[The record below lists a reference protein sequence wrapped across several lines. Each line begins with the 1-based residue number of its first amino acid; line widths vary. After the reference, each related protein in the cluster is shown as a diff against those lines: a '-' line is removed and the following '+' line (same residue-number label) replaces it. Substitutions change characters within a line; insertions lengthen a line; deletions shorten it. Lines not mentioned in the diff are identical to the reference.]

1 MNNQKTKEGT
11 EMVIKENYLINA
23 KTVLFYGIYY
33 ENGELFTFVIEGND
47 IFLVAMAPLKL
58 IDKTLISYGSS
69 FKGALESSRKLLGE
83 NRKMYPLKI
92 DASLDI
98 WIFPSKSY
106 RKENCVWFVLNQI
119 ENTKPLG
126 TKETKVFFN
135 YGHEFDIKMRESS
148 FRNKR
153 GCATDLRDMIFKNTK
168 GAAKKEAKPEERWLI
183 VEEKER
189 YECRD
194 NDEEK

>member
-1 MNNQKTKEGT
+1 MKEGY
-11 EMVIKENYLINA
+11 EMIIRKNYLINA

-33 ENGELFTFVIEGND
+33 ENGALFTLVIEGND
-47 IFLVAMAPLKL
+47 KFLVAMAPLKL

-106 RKENCVWFVLNQI
+106 KKENCVWFALNHV
-119 ENTKPLG
+119 ENTKLLG
-126 TKETKVFFN
+126 IKDTKVFLD
-135 YGHEFDIKMRESS
+135 YGHEINIEMRETS

-153 GCATDLRDMIFKNTK
+153 GSAEDLRDIILRNTK
-168 GAAKKEAKPEERWLI
+168 GELKYSDVPTERWTI
-183 VEEKER
+183 VEEMGK
-189 YECRD
+189 YECRGKK
-194 NDEEK
+194 EEE

>member
-1 MNNQKTKEGT
+1 M
-11 EMVIKENYLINA
+11 MIRENYLINA

-33 ENGELFTFVIEGND
+33 ENGALFTFVIEGND
-47 IFLVAMAPLKL
+47 KFLVAMAPLKL

-92 DASLDI
+92 DALLDI

-106 RKENCVWFVLNQI
+106 KKENCVWFALNHV
-119 ENTKPLG
+119 ENTKPLSL
-126 TKETKVFFN
+126 KDTKVFLK
-135 YGHEFDIKMRESS
+135 YGHEIDIKMRESS

-153 GCATDLRDMIFKNTK
+153 GSATDLRDMILRNS
-168 GAAKKEAKPEERWLI
+168 KEALKYDQVPEERWVI
-183 VEEKER
+183 VEEMGK
-189 YECRD
+189 YECRGS
-194 NDEEK
+194 EEER

>member
-1 MNNQKTKEGT
+1 MIIRK
-11 EMVIKENYLINA
+11 NYLINA

-33 ENGELFTFVIEGND
+33 ENGALFTLVIEGND
-47 IFLVAMAPLKL
+47 KFLVAMAPLKL

-106 RKENCVWFVLNQI
+106 KKENCVWFALNHV
-119 ENTKPLG
+119 ENTKLLG
-126 TKETKVFFN
+126 IKDTKVFLD
-135 YGHEFDIKMRESS
+135 YGHEINIEMRETS

-153 GCATDLRDMIFKNTK
+153 GSAEDLRDIILRNTK
-168 GAAKKEAKPEERWLI
+168 GELKYSDVPTERWTI
-183 VEEKER
+183 VEEMGK
-189 YECRD
+189 YECRGKK
-194 NDEEK
+194 EEE

>member
-1 MNNQKTKEGT
+1 
-11 EMVIKENYLINA
+11 MVIRVNYLINA

-33 ENGELFTFVIEGND
+33 ENGALYTLVIEGND
-47 IFLVAMAPLKL
+47 KFLVAIAPLKL
-58 IDKTLISYGSS
+58 IDNTLISYGSS

-106 RKENCVWFVLNQI
+106 KKENCVWFALNHV

-126 TKETKVFFN
+126 IKETKVFLD
-135 YGHEFDIKMRESS
+135 YGHEIDIKMRESS

-153 GCATDLRDMIFKNTK
+153 GSASDLRDMILRNTK
-168 GAAKKEAKPEERWLI
+168 GELKSAEAPEERWI
-183 VEEKER
+183 IKEEKGE
-189 YECRD
+189 YECKD